1 MPEFAYWNFLKRCIY
16 EFSATISC
24 HTFPYHLLFVILL
37 IRNLT
42 GKSKLSTRTVIL
54 SKICNRVEVFFIKHL
69 LNSHFQKQYRQYRR
83 DEERYIA
90 KRDRVLKDRL
100 DRANGSNEAKNYL
113 YELLNLQSNMN
124 ITLKVYETT
133 EEEMRHSILATILQ
147 EATDI
152 WNLLDPA
159 HID

>member
-1 MPEFAYWNFLKRCIY
+1 MIED
-16 EFSATISC
+16 
-24 HTFPYHLLFVILL
+24 
-37 IRNLT
+37 
-42 GKSKLSTRTVIL
+42 
-54 SKICNRVEVFFIKHL
+54 
-69 LNSHFQKQYRQYRR
+69 KQYRQYRR